1 MKRDTR
7 QPNERKRNRV
17 LDYLVV
23 AVLFVLFALAMSV
36 SLTAAQETE
45 ASEESPSDNSIWGG
59 IWERNPDESDDPRE
73 KMQGAL
79 RGQGGRTGQQG
90 GMGGG
95 EGGRQGGGG
104 FGGGGGR
111 PQGGK
116 GGRGGGRG
124 GGSEKMEAMR
134 ETMSQAMH
142 AAQTLEISLSDTE
155 IRVVDGSENVHIY
168 YLDGKKH
175 KRQTPGGVDLETVA
189 HKRGD
194 QIIIEEEADSA
205 KFTRTFALAP
215 DGSVMVVTVR
225 LENDRFKQPVV
236 IRSVYDP
243 LRDSETL

>member
-1 MKRDTR
+1 
-7 QPNERKRNRV
+7 
-17 LDYLVV
+17 
-23 AVLFVLFALAMSV
+23 
-36 SLTAAQETE
+36 
-45 ASEESPSDNSIWGG
+45 
-59 IWERNPDESDDPRE
+59 
-73 KMQGAL
+73 
-79 RGQGGRTGQQG
+79 
-90 GMGGG
+90 
-95 EGGRQGGGG
+95 
-104 FGGGGGR
+104 
-111 PQGGK
+111 
-116 GGRGGGRG
+116 
-124 GGSEKMEAMR
+124 MEAMR